1 MQLPKKL
8 CAGQQFKPT
17 VVTRV
22 NQIIDYLKTQRLV
35 SDNKSIRINQLT
47 SGIALSAVV
56 NPPGSNGGASSQFDH
71 PFKMTIDTL
80 SEQGQEDQKVLHIKT
95 GYLQMNGDD
104 ESRIAISFEQQ
115 NETFKSLPLPDE
127 AGQYI
132 VTLFVWYDPRNED
145 SQLGWVTRVLYLS
158 QDVQVDEIV
167 TSCGYFSI
175 MLGNILVQQN
185 EDNELTYTIT
195 KQLVNG
201 DFAVFDGGIKNP
213 FKAVLAM
220 ETYPDDG
227 DVLDQP
233 LMPFY
238 VKVNPAKVY
247 LNGEP
252 IQVPYTWF
260 QLGQN
265 PFQKYYI
272 LKINTIAKLVELTSV
287 ALESY
292 VYTEDQITYN
302 IPICRLLLGVNSMI
316 GVIQYLDND
325 FCFSID
331 DKKVYLNSD
340 DEIPQ
345 YLEDKYKI
353 PTQDYDSL
361 DATQQSFYDAFNDN
375 SLIKAVRYSSSSAFS
390 DSSLSSDSSVVEL
403 SYYWDQLYWDYKHI
417 PNWNGDSSSS
427 SNLQTLYNQSNS
439 LKWFD
444 YGKIRVN
451 QSDAN
456 PEYLNYKVD
465 NKQWIFKKVSD
476 DNNKLKIWT
485 KKMVKGEYIKLTESN
500 QNNDEEKPKVTI
512 DWDYKSISGY
522 SSSSSNNN
530 IQTICNNAG
539 NLTWYDYGKVRVNAN
554 DSSPNYLESK
564 IENGQQIY
572 KAVKNDSTL
581 KIWTRKITAGYNTT
595 LKQQNEGGD
604 SEKPISEVRT
614 HKTLV
619 NVSSGIKKTE
629 TKTNENFTI
638 TYLIEVDYP
647 NFALSVDSSIASLL
661 SLEKTAGGI
670 KIKSALQGSGLLAVS
685 NGNIS
690 VLPAGSGNVVLA
702 CSNGTFTWLPYADCD
717 LACQSSSSNSNS
729 ASSVGV

>member
-1 MQLPKKL
+1 MQIPRKL

-17 VVTRV
+17 IVKRV

-35 SDNKSIRINQLT
+35 SDNNTIRINQLT

-56 NPPGSNGGASSQFDH
+56 NPPGSSGGDSAQFDH

-95 GYLQMNGDD
+95 GFLQMNGDD
-104 ESRIAISFEQQ
+104 ESRIAVSFQPNDSHFNQ
-115 NETFKSLPLPDE
+115 YLPLPDE
-127 AGQYI
+127 EGEYI

-158 QDVQVDEIV
+158 QDVLVDEIV

-185 EDNELTYTIT
+185 EDNELTYTVT

-247 LNGEP
+247 LNGELK
-252 IQVPYTWF
+252 QTNYTWF

-272 LKINTIAKLVELTSV
+272 LKINTLAKTVELGSV
-287 ALESY
+287 ALEDY

-302 IPICRLLLGVNSMI
+302 IPVCRLLLGVNSMI

-331 DKKVYLNSD
+331 DKKVYLNKD

-353 PTQDYDSL
+353 PTQNYDNL
-361 DATQQSFYDAFNDN
+361 DQNQQSFYDNFNTN
-375 SLIKAVRYSSSSAFS
+375 SLIKAIRYSSSSSFS
-390 DSSLSSDSSVVEL
+390 TSSMSGGASTIDLNF
-403 SYYWDQLYWDYKHI
+403 YWDQIYWDYKNI

-427 SNLQTLYNQSNS
+427 SNLQTIYNENSS

-451 QSDAN
+451 ASDTQPN
-456 PEYLNYKVD
+456 YLNDKID

-476 DNNKLKIWT
+476 DNDKLKLWT
-485 KKMVKGEYIKLTESN
+485 KKLVKGEYIKLTESN

-522 SSSSSNNN
+522 SSASSNNN

-539 NLTWYDYGKVRVNAN
+539 NLQWYDYGKVRVNAN
-554 DSSPNYLESK
+554 DSSPGFLDSK
-564 IENGQQIY
+564 ITPGQWIFKKVEND
-572 KAVKNDSTL
+572 NSL
-581 KIWTRKITAGYNTT
+581 KIWTNKAKQGYNIRLTNQGVGTETPEYKIDGYKTT
-595 LKQQNEGGD
+595 LTATNG
-604 SEKPISEVRT
+604 
-614 HKTLV
+614 L
-619 NVSSGIKKTE
+619 KKTE
-629 TKTNENFTI
+629 TKTNQNFTI
-638 TYLIEVDYP
+638 VYDIEVDYP
-647 NFALSVDSSIASLL
+647 NFALTVDSSIASLL

-690 VLPAGSGNVVLA
+690 VLPAGSGNVVLG
-702 CSNGTFTWLPYADCD
+702 CSNGTFTWIPYADCD
-717 LACQSSSSNSNS
+717 LACAGSSSSSN
-729 ASSVGV
+729 